1 MFGYMIADIPALSE
15 GANKRYKGCY
25 CGLCR
30 SIGRR
35 CGTLSR
41 CCLTYDMV
49 FLTLTLNA
57 LYEPEEDEESKIC
70 PIHPLRKRR
79 SWHSEATDYAADLNV
94 LLARLNALD
103 DWADDRSPLKW
114 AEAKLLERAAAEA
127 AERNPRQ
134 WAAIREGMAELGD
147 VERRREPSPDP
158 GANAFG
164 KLLGEVFVLRE
175 DRWAP
180 TLRALGRD
188 LGRFIYLL
196 DAVIDRKKD
205 ERRGLYNPVSAMAA
219 EGTTPD
225 ELREI
230 LLGLMGDA
238 AAAWD
243 KLPLL
248 RDAEVLRSILYA
260 GIWKQL
266 PAMK

>member
-1 MFGYMIADIPALSE
+1 MIADFPALSE
-15 GANKRYKGCY
+15 EGKKRYRGCY

-35 CGTLSR
+35 CGALCR

-57 LYEPEEDEESKIC
+57 LYEPEETSEALSC
-70 PIHPLRKRR
+70 PIHPLRKRL
-79 SWHSEATDYAADLNV
+79 SWHSGVSDYAADLNV

-103 DWADDRSPLKW
+103 DWADDRAPLKW
-114 AEAKLLERAAAEA
+114 AEARLLERAAAEA

-134 WAAIREGMAELGD
+134 RDAIRESMAELAD
-147 VERRREPSPDP
+147 VERRREPGPDP

-164 KLLGEVFVLRE
+164 RLMGEIFVLRE

-180 TLRALGRD
+180 TLRALGQN

-196 DAVIDRKKD
+196 DAVTDRKKD
-205 ERRGLYNPVSAMAA
+205 ERRGLYNPVSAMVA
-219 EGTTPD
+219 EGATQA

-230 LLGLMGDA
+230 LLGLMADA
-238 AAAWD
+238 AAAWEA
-243 KLPLL
+243 LPLL
-248 RDAEVLRSILYA
+248 RDAEVQRSILYA
-260 GIWKQL
+260 GVWKHL
-266 PAMK
+266 PIMEEKRS

>member
-1 MFGYMIADIPALSE
+1 MFGYMIADIPSLSE
-15 GANKRYKGCY
+15 EAKKRYRGCY
-25 CGLCR
+25 CGICR
-30 SIGRR
+30 CIGRR

-41 CCLTYDMV
+41 CCLTYDMA
-49 FLTLTLNA
+49 FLALTLNA
-57 LYEPEEDEESKIC
+57 LYEPEEEEASGPC
-70 PIHPLRKRR
+70 PIHPLTGRR
-79 SWHSEATDYAADLNV
+79 SWQSPASDYAADLNV
-94 LLARLNALD
+94 MLARLNALD

-114 AEAKLLERAAAEA
+114 AEAKLLERPAAQA

-147 VERRREPSPDP
+147 IEKRREPSPDP

-164 KLLGEVFVLRE
+164 QLMGEVFVMRE

-196 DAVIDRKKD
+196 DAVTDLKRD
-205 ERRGLYNPVSAMAA
+205 ARRRLYNPVAAMAA
-219 EGTTPD
+219 DGTTEE

-230 LLGLMGDA
+230 LLGLMGEA
-238 AAAWD
+238 AAAWE

-248 RDAEVLRSILYA
+248 RDAEIQRSILYA

>member
-15 GANKRYKGCY
+15 EAKKRYRGCY
-25 CGLCR
+25 CGICR
-30 SIGRR
+30 CIGRR
-35 CGTLSR
+35 CGNLSR

-49 FLTLTLNA
+49 FLALTLNA
-57 LYEPEEDEESKIC
+57 LYEPEEAEGSGPC
-70 PIHPLRKRR
+70 PLHPLTGRR
-79 SWHSEATDYAADLNV
+79 SWHSEVSDYAADLNV

-103 DWADDRSPLKW
+103 DWADDRSPLKL
-114 AEAKLLERAAAEA
+114 AEAKLLERPAAQA

-147 VERRREPSPDP
+147 IEKRREPSPDP

-164 KLLGEVFVLRE
+164 KLMGEIFVLRE

-196 DAVIDRKKD
+196 DAVTDRKRDK
-205 ERRGLYNPVSAMAA
+205 RRGLYNPVAAMTA
-219 EGTTPD
+219 EGATD
-225 ELREI
+225 EELREI
-230 LLGLMGDA
+230 LLGLMAGA
-238 AAAWD
+238 AAAWER
-243 KLPLL
+243 LPLL
-248 RDAEVLRSILYA
+248 RDAEIQRSILYA